1 MVHRPLTRKLLLSD
15 AFIST
20 LDNHGFHVKTFKM
33 RNYKLYCNDPY
44 MQSCVYLNET
54 HKTID

>member
-44 MQSCVYLNET
+44 MQLCVFE
-54 HKTID
+54 